1 MCFLLTSYP
10 HSPAAIKSILNLLLL
25 LFDETDVLTEVDD
38 VADDPINADANDL
51 DDLLLLLLLLLVV
64 AVVDALL
71 PPKLCV
77 RLCRR
82 RSQLRRKT
90 LPQLQW

>member
-1 MCFLLTSYP
+1 MFLLTSYP
-10 HSPAAIKSILNLLLL
+10 HSTAAIKSILNLLLL

-38 VADDPINADANDL
+38 VADDPINDL
-51 DDLLLLLLLLLVV
+51 DDLLLLLLVV
-64 AVVDALL
+64 GALL

-77 RLCRR
+77 RLCLR

>member
-10 HSPAAIKSILNLLLL
+10 HSTAAIKSILNLLLL

-38 VADDPINADANDL
+38 VADDPIIADANDL
-51 DDLLLLLLLLLVV
+51 DDLLLLLLVV
-64 AVVDALL
+64 VALL

-82 RSQLRRKT
+82 RSQFLRKT